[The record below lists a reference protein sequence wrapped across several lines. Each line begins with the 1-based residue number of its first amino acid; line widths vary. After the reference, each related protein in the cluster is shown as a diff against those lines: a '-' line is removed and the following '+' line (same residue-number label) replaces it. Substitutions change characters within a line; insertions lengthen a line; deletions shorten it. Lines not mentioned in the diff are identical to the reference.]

1 MPATQQST
9 VFNRSVYRDFSLF
22 ALAAIGVGL
31 AVSLTLA
38 TAIVL
43 TSSGGDSVADSTQ
56 QAESPRL
63 SKTRIAQS
71 PEAGLSLYPH

>member
-1 MPATQQST
+1 MPTLQQPA

-31 AVSLTLA
+31 AVSLALA

-43 TSSGGDSVADSTQ
+43 SNPNRDS
-56 QAESPRL
+56 AEISV
-63 SKTRIAQS
+63 TAQ
-71 PEAGLSLYPH
+71 

>member
-1 MPATQQST
+1 MPALPQSA

-31 AVSLTLA
+31 AASLTLA

-43 TSSGGDSVADSTQ
+43 TTPSRDSAADPAP

-63 SKTRIAQS
+63 SKTRIVQAVSSELPDSTQ
-71 PEAGLSLYPH
+71 

>member
-1 MPATQQST
+1 MPTLQQNT
-9 VFNRSVYRDFSLF
+9 VFSRSVYRDFSLF

-31 AVSLTLA
+31 AASLTLA

-43 TSSGGDSVADSTQ
+43 AAPSRDSAAGTTP

-63 SKTRIAQS
+63 SKTRMVQAS
-71 PEAGLSLYPH
+71 GSELPVSSR